1 MQFQQD
7 WAKNKRI
14 TALLIFCL
22 KTEKFRLTELYG
34 APPEGSTNFFVAA
47 LHAVCQWKAIDELS

>member
-34 APPEGSTNFFVAA
+34 APPEGSTFFFIATP
-47 LHAVCQWKAIDELS
+47 HAVRQWRAVD

>member
-34 APPEGSTNFFVAA
+34 APLEGSSFFFIATP
-47 LHAVCQWKAIDELS
+47 HAVRLWRAVD